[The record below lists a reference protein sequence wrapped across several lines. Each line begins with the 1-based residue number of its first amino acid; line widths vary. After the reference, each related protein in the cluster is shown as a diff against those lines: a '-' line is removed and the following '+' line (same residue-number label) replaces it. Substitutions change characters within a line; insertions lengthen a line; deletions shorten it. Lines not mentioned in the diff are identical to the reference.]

1 MVQDST
7 YFQNELRQKLN
18 SINEEVNRMNGE
30 LETTQ
35 KENSN
40 INQFEKKYKKV

>member
-35 KENSN
+35 KENAN